1 MEQKP
6 IIGIT
11 LGDYNGVGPEVIL
24 KALQGNHFNRIC
36 IPVVYGSMRVL
47 NRYKHLL
54 EMKDWQLF
62 GAQSLANLNPKATNI
77 ISCWN
82 DQQTE
87 AEPGKITPEAGKA
100 ALACLQKAVAD
111 LKEGKLDAVVTAPI
125 NKANIQSEAFQFPG
139 HTEYFTQSFDAA
151 DSLMFLVSEQVK
163 VGVVTGHVPLGE
175 VRTQVTAERI
185 KQKLS
190 LMIASLRRD
199 FGVKK
204 PRIAVLGLNPHA
216 GEGGL
221 LGDEENQVIG
231 PVLQEFKNK
240 GHLIFGPF
248 PADGFFGAMQHRK
261 FDAVLAMYH
270 DQGLMPFKMLAF
282 SDGVNFTAGLSVV
295 RTSPDHGTAYD
306 IAGKNQADEN
316 SLKQAIFTALEI
328 IKNRTENP

>member
-36 IPVVYGSMRVL
+36 TPVVYGSMRVL

-87 AEPGKITPEAGKA
+87 AEPGKVTPEAGKA

>member
-1 MEQKP
+1 MEHKP
-6 IIGIT
+6 VIGIT

-24 KALQGNHFNRIC
+24 KALHGNHFNRLC
-36 IPVVYGSMRVL
+36 TPVVYGSMRVL
-47 NRYKHLL
+47 NRYKNLL
-54 EMKDWQLF
+54 DMKDWQLF
-62 GAQSLANLNPKATNI
+62 GAQGLANLNPKATNVI
-77 ISCWN
+77 GCWN

-87 AEPGKITPEAGKA
+87 IEPGKVTPDAGKA

-111 LKEGKLDAVVTAPI
+111 LKEGKIQAIVTAPI
-125 NKANIQSEAFQFPG
+125 NKSNIQGEEFQFPG
-139 HTEYFTQSFDAA
+139 HTEYFTQSFDAT

-163 VGVVTGHVPLGE
+163 VGVVTGHVPLGR
-175 VRTQVTAERI
+175 VRSNVTTERI
-185 KQKLS
+185 KQKLT
-190 LMIASLRRD
+190 LMMESLRRD
-199 FGVKK
+199 FGIKK

-221 LGDEENQVIG
+221 LGTEENDVIS
-231 PVLQEFKNK
+231 PAIQEFKNK
-240 GHLIFGPF
+240 GHLVFGPF

-282 SDGVNFTAGLSVV
+282 ADGVNFTAGLPIV

-316 SLKQAIFTALEI
+316 SLKQAIFTAIDIL
-328 IKNRTENP
+328 KNRKENA

>member
-36 IPVVYGSMRVL
+36 TPVVYGSMRVL

-87 AEPGKITPEAGKA
+87 TEPGKVTPEAGKA

-111 LKEGKLDAVVTAPI
+111 LKEGRLDAVVTAPI

>member
-36 IPVVYGSMRVL
+36 TPVVYGSMRVL

-87 AEPGKITPEAGKA
+87 TEPGKVTPEAGKA

-111 LKEGKLDAVVTAPI
+111 LKEGRLDAVVTAPI

-199 FGVKK
+199 VGVKK